1 VSGSESNST
10 VLFFPVIA
18 ALVGMALGFVT
29 IWSQIRSQSRQAKQE
44 SEAARADL
52 ERRIRD
58 YLDLRLTNMQ
68 MSVDHLK
75 ESVARVERKLN
86 NNQHQQKEENG

>member
-1 VSGSESNST
+1 MSGSESSST

-29 IWSQIRSQSRQAKQE
+29 IWSQIRSQNRQAKQE

-52 ERRIRD
+52 EKRIRD

-68 MSVDHLK
+68 MSIDHLK
-75 ESVARVERKLN
+75 EDVARLERKIN
-86 NNQHQQKEENG
+86 SRQQQKEDSFS